1 MLEGFLKG
9 LEKRAEKSIIRNVV
23 ADAMTLK
30 VVRNHI
36 KIEKNI
42 DVECSAMKE
51 KMNDVS
57 VNLEGVVKG
66 QFGEKVRK
74 TIKIQTEKINE
85 LQ

>member
-9 LEKRAEKSIIRNVV
+9 LKKRAEKSMIQGVV
-23 ADAMTLK
+23 ADAMTSK
-30 VVRNHI
+30 IVRNL
-36 KIEKNI
+36 KETEKNI
-42 DVECSAMKE
+42 EVECSAMKE

-57 VNLEGVVKG
+57 ENLGGLVKG

-74 TIKIQTEKINE
+74 SIKIQTEKINE